1 MTRNQKRASKLKAR
15 LVVNPNIQEPVP
27 RRRNVLTKTHPSLKA
42 KTPTPFTK
50 CCLFKKKNGPKV
62 RDDTPPFGPSD
73 IIIPE
78 QIPDQEIE
86 RKYKQLQDEFT
97 ILTIETNQVKAFTR
111 HYQWLHQFE
120 HLRNEALQQQLT
132 RRVVIGQPHSD
143 QGAQV
148 AVQTHSRDVRAA
160 AAIFVSPTLLENRVE
175 INHDV
180 LDQQQPSQISP
191 RPQIPQNNAP
201 IELPAM
207 RAPVIPVRGMQIPT
221 IRASVHELSASS
233 SHQVLRRV
241 SLRLGA
247 VRHELSA
254 TSSHEVLRSPNPGH
268 DTSRSQVQAGEHRA
282 GSSGKPSMRSGEML
296 YQLPELAPLQVDFS
310 DMFEGHLG
318 LDGQL
323 VSVSLM
329 PPALSVD
336 GKLSIS
342 EDEDGGVIGRAM

>member
-15 LVVNPNIQEPVP
+15 LVVNPDIQEALP
-27 RRRNVLTKTHPSLKA
+27 RRRNVLTKTHPPLKT
-42 KTPTPFTK
+42 KTPTRFTK

-78 QIPDQEIE
+78 ELPVQEIE
-86 RKYKQLQDEFT
+86 RKYKQLQNEFNA
-97 ILTIETNQVKAFTR
+97 LSIEANQVKAFTR

-120 HLRNEALQQQLT
+120 HLRNEALKQQLT
-132 RRVVIGQPHSD
+132 RREIIGQPHSD
-143 QGAQV
+143 QGAQS
-148 AVQTHSRDVRAA
+148 AVQTHSRDVGAP
-160 AAIFVSPTLLENRVE
+160 AAIFASPTLRENRVE
-175 INHDV
+175 INYDV

-201 IELPAM
+201 VELPAM

-221 IRASVHELSASS
+221 IRASDHELSASS
-233 SHQVLRRV
+233 PHRVLRRV

-268 DTSRSQVQAGEHRA
+268 DTSWSQVQAGEHRA
-282 GSSGKPSMRSGEML
+282 DSSGKPSMRSGEML
-296 YQLPELAPLQVDFS
+296 YQLPELTSLQVDFS

-329 PPALSVD
+329 SPASSVD
-336 GKLSIS
+336 GELSVS